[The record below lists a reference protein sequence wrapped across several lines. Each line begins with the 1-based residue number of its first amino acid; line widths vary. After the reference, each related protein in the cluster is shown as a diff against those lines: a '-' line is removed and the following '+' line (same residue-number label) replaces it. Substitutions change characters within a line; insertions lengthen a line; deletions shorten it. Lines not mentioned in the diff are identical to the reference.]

1 MTIGKGSAPGKVI
14 LSGEHSVV
22 YGYPAV
28 VAAIGLRCEVIA
40 SENGTGLT
48 INAQDL
54 NRSVSYSTD
63 EIKRLL
69 NGKVIYPKIDNIA
82 VAALEM
88 GGSDLQATIEIR
100 SDIPVGA
107 GLGSSAAVSVATIGA
122 VADLLDKQPK
132 SEEISKMAFHAEKIA
147 HGTPSGIDNTIATY
161 GGALRFQ
168 DGNITRKPT
177 KSNFPLIIVNTKV
190 PRNTKELVTNVRELK
205 DKHPNSINSVLNSM
219 AKITDEFEKMFDEGA
234 LIRMGELFDVNQG
247 LLDAIGVGHPKLSE
261 LIWQVRDLGALGAK
275 LTGAGGGGCLI
286 ALTYNME
293 EAKKITQKLRA
304 NKLEVYHTEI
314 SSTGVIIGD
323 ST

>member
-28 VAAIGLRCEVIA
+28 VAAIGLRCDVTATDSTDGLNIIA
-40 SENGTGLT
+40 G
-48 INAQDL
+48 DL
-54 NRSVSYSTD
+54 DRSVSYSSD
-63 EIKRLL
+63 DISNLL
-69 NGKVIYPKIDNIA
+69 KGKIIHPKLDNIA

-88 GGSDLQATIEIR
+88 GGSDLQTTIKIS

-107 GLGSSAAVSVATIGA
+107 GLGSSAAVSVATICA
-122 VADLLDKQPK
+122 VADLQNKQPK
-132 SEEISKMAFHAEKIA
+132 PEEISRMAFRAEKIA

-168 DGNITRKPT
+168 DGSITRKQI
-177 KSNFPLIIVNTKV
+177 KSNFPMIIVNTEV

-205 DKHPNSINSVLNSM
+205 DKHPNSVNSVLNSIS
-219 AKITDEFEKMFDEGA
+219 KLTDEFEKMFDEGA
-234 LIRMGELFDVNQG
+234 LIRMGELFDINQG

-261 LIWQVRDLGALGAK
+261 LIWKARDLGVLGAK

-286 ALTYNME
+286 ALTYNVE
-293 EAKKITQKLRA
+293 EAKKISEKLRS

-314 SSTGVIIGD
+314 SSAGAIIGD
-323 ST
+323 SK